1 MLPSPSLTHTLT
13 INLLAPPY
21 SILTHTPIFLFELS
35 SSSSLTLSLN
45 SDSSL
50 TCTLTPPEDQHH
62 LPAHKAYY
70 LTTLIPF
77 PVLYS
82 SPVTPLVSNMA
93 DSSPSQTSFKH
104 DQIRRLVEPIDAC
117 IRSIAKN
124 YQQNLDEAK
133 RLEKNYNAA
142 ITRIKKG
149 GTKPYS
155 PGTNLEGIVVAYYED
170 PNSEIAKLGKLEP
183 HLQSSSI
190 MRNTMDNI
198 YRRSTQVAEPAH

>member
-1 MLPSPSLTHTLT
+1 
-13 INLLAPPY
+13 
-21 SILTHTPIFLFELS
+21 
-35 SSSSLTLSLN
+35 
-45 SDSSL
+45 
-50 TCTLTPPEDQHH
+50 
-62 LPAHKAYY
+62 
-70 LTTLIPF
+70 
-77 PVLYS
+77 
-82 SPVTPLVSNMA
+82 MA

-124 YQQNLDEAK
+124 YQQNLDKAK
-133 RLEKNYNAA
+133 RLEKNYKAA

-155 PGTNLEGIVVAYYED
+155 PGTNLEGIVVASYED
-170 PNSEIAKLGKLEP
+170 PNSEIAKLAKLEP